1 MSRLVSFGV
10 LMAILVVIGAIFYQ
24 VIASFILPL
33 FLAILLVVIFHP
45 LHRNILRRTGNRTYL
60 AALLTTFSVMAIVL
74 VPFVSVV
81 TFALIEA
88 GGVATHVNIGTMRD
102 RLTETRTRL
111 GLDIPHADKWRR
123 IEDFLQRSLLTNTD
137 PRDVPV
143 LPVDDTLAV
152 EFDLLVAS
160 LEHDGVILTDEQIGF
175 VRSGLAELEQRQ
187 PGTIEYDAAV
197 QEALSRLKSFK
208 QDLLGGPLWASAK
221 ELANP
226 SDEELRSILRQALTT
241 AQDYLWSAV
250 GNTTAFV
257 AKTVVG
263 LIIMVVAMFFFF
275 LDGPRMIES
284 LMELT
289 PLDRQYE
296 RELLIEFDRVSRAVV
311 VATLLSA
318 VVQGLLAGIGYY
330 FAGLESV
337 FLLMLLTTIFAMV
350 PFFGAASV
358 WVPACIWLY
367 LYDNRTMAAVI
378 LAIYGAA
385 VVSMIDNVI
394 KPWVLHGQS
403 KLHPLAA
410 LLSVLGGVQ
419 ALGPIG
425 ILVGPMVF
433 VFLATLLKILQ
444 RELSRLE
451 TLPWETAAKKRTV

>member
-10 LMAILVVIGAIFYQ
+10 LVAILIVIGVIFYK
-24 VIASFILPL
+24 VIASFILPI

-45 LHRNILRRTGNRTYL
+45 LHRVILRRTGQRGYV
-60 AALLTTFSVMAIVL
+60 ASLLTTISVLAIVL
-74 VPFVSVV
+74 VPFVGVC

-102 RLTETRTRL
+102 RLMNTRSQL
-111 GLDIPHADKWRR
+111 GLEIPHAEEWRQ
-123 IEDFLQRSLLTNTD
+123 IETTLTHALLATRE
-137 PRDVPV
+137 PGEAPPAAVPDIV
-143 LPVDDTLAV
+143 VDAYGALI
-152 EFDLLVAS
+152 AS
-160 LEHDGVILTDEQIGF
+160 LEHDGHDLPAEQTDF
-175 VRSGLAELEQRQ
+175 VQAGLEQLRHRT

-197 QEALSRLKSFK
+197 QEALGRVRNFK
-208 QDLLGGPLWASAK
+208 QQILGGPLSASVK

-226 SDEELRSILRQALTT
+226 SDQQLRNMLRQGLTA
-241 AQDYLWSAV
+241 AQDYGLAAV

-257 AKTVVG
+257 AKTIVG

-318 VVQGLLAGIGYY
+318 VAQGLLAGVGFY

-337 FLLMLLTTIFAMV
+337 FLLMLLTTFFAMV

-358 WVPACIWLY
+358 WVPASLWLY
-367 LYDNRTMAAVI
+367 FYDDRPAAAVG
-378 LAIYGAA
+378 LAIYGFAI
-385 VVSMIDNVI
+385 VSMIDNVI

-444 RELSRLE
+444 RELSRME
-451 TLPWETAAKKRTV
+451 KLPWETAAKKGPA